1 MALGFKELEVWI
13 ITGFQM
19 KNAIKE
25 QIAIAKD
32 RLLLYLNAEQAILAG
47 QSYEMGDMKL
57 TRANLKDVQDMINQL
72 KHEISALN
80 FKLRGR
86 AKFRVVR
93 PCW

>member
-1 MALGFKELEVWI
+1 MFFGKHMKKTEIREQLYVAEHRLSLYFK
-13 ITGFQM
+13 
-19 KNAIKE
+19 
-25 QIAIAKD
+25 
-32 RLLLYLNAEQAILAG
+32 AEEAILAG